1 MFLSPIFYPISA
13 LPESYR
19 YLFYFNPLTP
29 IIELVRDALYWG
41 RQPDFFTLSI
51 YWLVTGT
58 IAWLGFI
65 WFQKTR
71 KGFADVL

>member
-1 MFLSPIFYPISA
+1 MFLSPIFYPITA

-19 YLFYFNPLTP
+19 VYLYLNPLTP
-29 IIELVRDALYWG
+29 IIEGTRSVLFWG
-41 RQPDFFTLSI
+41 HAPDFVTLGVYLIVSMI
-51 YWLVTGT
+51 VC
-58 IAWLGFI
+58 WLGFA